1 MKKVK
6 NKVLWIRISKK
17 REKNTISERKKKK
30 RINRIKNKLKYSESK
45 DKNQNKR
52 IKIEY
57 CVPTNFSFFYNT
69 DEVVKF
75 FNLIISN
82 LKSIERKGKGK
93 YYLFNIDMKNVE
105 RIEPDALM
113 YLLTIMRNSNI
124 TNKNNIW
131 WKGNYPLNSEVK
143 KLLIETGFTKYVRTN
158 SSNIAHES
166 ETLQIKYGNILDP
179 NVTMEAC
186 NLIIKNAKVDR
197 TKVLFIRETVNE
209 FMDNTMG
216 HAYEKNTIFDPCWY
230 LFVKC
235 DTDKAVFTFLDNGLG
250 IPYTVKKTLIEI
262 LKDKFYKRNDGYY
275 IKSALDGEFRSETG
289 KSNRGKGLP
298 EVYNNVIE
306 HNIKKFSII
315 SNNGIFKENTAYESR
330 ECFFGTL
337 IYFEIDFNNL
347 RKEKK

>member
-52 IKIEY
+52 IQIEY

-166 ETLQIKYGNILDP
+166 ETLQIKYGYILDP

-186 NLIIKNAKVDR
+186 NFIIKNAKVD
-197 TKVLFIRETVNE
+197 
-209 FMDNTMG
+209 
-216 HAYEKNTIFDPCWY
+216 
-230 LFVKC
+230 
-235 DTDKAVFTFLDNGLG
+235 
-250 IPYTVKKTLIEI
+250 
-262 LKDKFYKRNDGYY
+262 
-275 IKSALDGEFRSETG
+275 
-289 KSNRGKGLP
+289 
-298 EVYNNVIE
+298 
-306 HNIKKFSII
+306 
-315 SNNGIFKENTAYESR
+315 
-330 ECFFGTL
+330 
-337 IYFEIDFNNL
+337 
-347 RKEKK
+347 